1 VNCFTSNLPCDSP
14 GITERQNTPI
24 YSPVSGELNSK
35 ATIFHSL
42 ATIHTHTSPTATLP
56 EARFMYLKFNST
68 AFFDSSEYRQK
79 RFAGSLKLKWLG
91 LKTPQ
96 QWPSNSMAIAP
107 PI

>member
-1 VNCFTSNLPCDSP
+1 
-14 GITERQNTPI
+14 
-24 YSPVSGELNSK
+24 
-35 ATIFHSL
+35 
-42 ATIHTHTSPTATLP
+42 
-56 EARFMYLKFNST
+56 MYLKFNST